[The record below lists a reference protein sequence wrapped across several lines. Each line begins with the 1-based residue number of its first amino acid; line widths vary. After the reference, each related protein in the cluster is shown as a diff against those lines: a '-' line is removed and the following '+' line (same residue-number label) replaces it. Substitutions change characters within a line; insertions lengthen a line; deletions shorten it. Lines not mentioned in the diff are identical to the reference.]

1 MMNLIEDK
9 STLLSFLK
17 GNPNIELIIPVWSS
31 HRAHPIGSRISFV
44 YYREES
50 GVDGII
56 NFNHI
61 DAKKLEKFEL
71 NQLISNTTFVLGS
84 RYINNIGV
92 DYEWVYFEEYGKPFI
107 FGEFVQSVYK
117 GYRNDFKELNDCV
130 PLMKWYE
137 ILKTIPKLINN
148 SESNRKYSE
157 AIKVLGRLEGA
168 GVKVVEENFIDSFSF
183 NPQYIKKGGI
193 VYTQYN
199 PYTIT
204 GRPSNRHL
212 NVNWS
217 ALNKSDGSRE
227 CIVSRHP
234 HGTLLQFD
242 YESYHIRL
250 IAGLIGYQFPEGITA
265 HQHLADCYGL
275 PYEEAK
281 LLTFRYLYGG
291 MDDMARGIPFFQ
303 KVEKYI
309 SSEYQKFVISG
320 RLTTPLY
327 KREIHFGRI
336 EGATEQKVFSY
347 LLQALETEVNYIKI
361 REVLNY
367 LEGKMSKFVLY
378 TYDAF
383 LIDTHPIEREN
394 ILNDIREIMEK
405 GGFPV
410 KIEEG
415 ENYNNL
421 EVIS

>member
-1 MMNLIEDK
+1 MNLIEDK

-17 GNPNIELIIPVWSS
+17 GGTKLKLFIPVWSS
-31 HRAHPIGSRISFV
+31 HKAHPMGTRISFV
-44 YYREES
+44 YYRTEE
-50 GVDGII
+50 GDGII

-61 DAKKLEKFEL
+61 DANKVKNFFIPE
-71 NQLISNTTFVLGS
+71 LISADTVVLDS
-84 RYINNIGV
+84 RYVSKCGY
-92 DYEWVYFEEYGKPFI
+92 DFEWLYFEEYGKPFL
-107 FGEFVQSVYK
+107 FNEFAQSLYK
-117 GYRNDFKELNDCV
+117 GYRNDFKELNDCI

-137 ILKTIPKLINN
+137 LLKTLPNLTLKTEVNK
-148 SESNRKYSE
+148 RYSS
-157 AIKVLGRLEGA
+157 AIQTLGRLEGA
-168 GVKVVEENFIDSFSF
+168 GVKVDREKFIDSF
-183 NPQYIKKGGI
+183 NYPEQYLHKNDR

-204 GRPSNRHL
+204 GRPSNRHMGI
-212 NVNWS
+212 NYS

-227 CIVSRHP
+227 CFTSRHP
-234 HGTLLQFD
+234 EGTLLQFD

-250 IAGLIGYQFPEGITA
+250 IAGLIGYKFPEDITA
-265 HQHLADCYGL
+265 HQHLANLYGL

-291 MDDMARGIPFFQ
+291 LDDEARKIDFFQ
-303 KVEKYI
+303 KVDEYI
-309 SSEYQKFVISG
+309 KSVYQKFIITG

-361 REVLNY
+361 KEVLDY
-367 LEGKMSKFVLY
+367 LDQTGKMSKMVLY

-383 LIDTHPIEREN
+383 LIDTHPVEREKVMEN
-394 ILNDIREIMEK
+394 VKNIMEK

-410 KIEEG
+410 RSYEG
-415 ENYNNL
+415 TNYNNL

>member
-1 MMNLIEDK
+1 MNLIEDK

-17 GNPNIELIIPVWSS
+17 GNTKLKLFVPVWSS
-31 HRAHPIGSRISFV
+31 HKAHPIGTRISFV
-44 YYREES
+44 YYRTES
-50 GVDGII
+50 EDGII

-61 DAKKLEKFEL
+61 DANKVKNFVITEL
-71 NQLISNTTFVLGS
+71 IDEDTIVLDN
-84 RYINNIGV
+84 RYISKDGY
-92 DYEWVYFEEYGKPFI
+92 DFEWLYFEEYGKPFL
-107 FGEFVQSVYK
+107 FNEFAQSLYK
-117 GYRNDFKELNDCV
+117 GYRNDFKELNDCI

-137 ILKTIPKLINN
+137 LLKTLPNLTLKNEVN
-148 SESNRKYSE
+148 KRYSS
-157 AIKVLGRLEGA
+157 AIKTLGRLEGA
-168 GVKVVEENFIDSFSF
+168 GVKVDREKFFDSF
-183 NPQYIKKGGI
+183 NYPEQYLPKNDRI
-193 VYTQYN
+193 YTQYN

-204 GRPSNRHL
+204 GRPSNRHMG
-212 NVNWS
+212 VNYS

-227 CIVSRHP
+227 CFVSRHP

-250 IAGLIGYQFPEGITA
+250 IAGLIGYKFPEGITA
-265 HQHLADCYGL
+265 HQHLANLYGVG
-275 PYEEAK
+275 YEEAK

-291 MDDMARGIPFFQ
+291 LDDEARKIDFFQ
-303 KVEKYI
+303 KVDEYI
-309 SSEYQKFVISG
+309 KSVYQKFVISG

-361 REVLNY
+361 KEVLDY
-367 LEGKMSKFVLY
+367 LDDKMSKMILY

-383 LIDTHPIEREN
+383 LIDTHPVERDEV
-394 ILNDIREIMEK
+394 LERVKTIMEK

-410 KIEEG
+410 RSYEG
-415 ENYNNL
+415 TNYDNL